1 MLRAVQLN
9 LRAEN
14 DEILNSWMNWDNNNV
29 YYVKNTQITMIDT
42 EFRPKQR
49 KNEIRFRHSVI
60 ASSEGRR

>member
-1 MLRAVQLN
+1 MLRTLQLN
-9 LRAEN
+9 LKTEN

-49 KNEIRFRHSVI
+49 KNEIRFRYSVI
-60 ASSEGRR
+60 ASSEGLP

>member
-1 MLRAVQLN
+1 MLRTLQLN
-9 LRAEN
+9 LKTEN

-49 KNEIRFRHSVI
+49 KNEIRFRYSVI
-60 ASSEGRR
+60 ASSEGRP